1 MEAKG
6 IKVLLLENDASHA
19 KAIRCAL
26 QSSNAHFIVRV
37 ACSLREYR
45 DSVAAGPPDIAL
57 LNMVVPGGRSLELV
71 SSPPEANPF
80 PILMMA
86 SYGDEKTAV
95 EAMKAGALD
104 YVVKSPQAFAVM
116 PRILSR
122 ALDRW
127 QLLQERRQAEEARRV
142 SEQDFHLLAAYHKQ
156 LNDISISF
164 IEASDLQNLFDRIT
178 ETFRLL
184 TGAIASSFSVYNQE
198 ARDLKVVSLSI
209 DPTSRDKVSSIFG
222 PESFEMRMPVS
233 AEVMQQML
241 GEVIRRPKD
250 LHELSFGV
258 MPQDIS
264 DAVMDAVGCRQIVAL
279 AINYAEELVGTC
291 IAYLPEDQP
300 VVPDDALKTYSY
312 MSGLTVKR
320 RRAEEALKTSEAQYR
335 LLSEHTTDSVWLMDM
350 NLKTTYH
357 SPSVEKIRGFTPLE
371 IMELPLEQNLTPQS
385 LKLASA
391 MFLEELPRIEAN
403 TDYNPVR
410 ILDLEYYCKDGTTAW
425 AENKF
430 SVIRD
435 QSGKAVSIM
444 GESRDIT
451 ERRQVD
457 EALKTS
463 EAQYRLLSEHMT
475 DTVWLMDMNLKLTY
489 HSPSQETLRG
499 LTHQEIIEIPLEQTL
514 TPESLKIASELA
526 FQEIPR
532 VEADPDYNPIRILEL
547 EYYRKDGTT
556 VWAEIKFSIIRD
568 GNGKAVSILGEGRDI
583 SERKQAEQ
591 SLRESEARYR
601 LLSEHMTDT
610 IFLLDMDL
618 KMTYHSPSGE
628 KLRGFTPREIMEMP
642 LDQTLTPESLK
653 LASELFL
660 EEIPRIETDPGYNPI
675 RILDLEYSCKDST
688 TVWAESKFSIIRDGS
703 GKAVSILGEGRDIT
717 DRKKAEEALRTSE
730 ARFKSIVEHI
740 TDIFF
745 MLDSNHEM
753 IYISPQVEQALGYT
767 MEEVRNNWRNYMT
780 DNPINL
786 AAHEKTQLAFTT
798 GEKQPPYLQEF
809 MHRDGT
815 KRLTEIN
822 ESPLKNDKG
831 EVIGI
836 VGAARDITERK
847 RAESA
852 LKESEEKYRL
862 LVENALESIVIVV
875 DGEVKFANSRTAELT
890 GYSLEELTSRS
901 FIDVVHPDDKAKVI
915 DRHLRRLKGEDIP
928 NIYSVRV
935 VWKSG
940 EIRWAEISA
949 ALITWEGRQATLNF
963 LTDVTDRQRLEEERQ
978 RVAKLESVGLLAGGI
993 AHDFNNILTSIMGN
1007 IGIARME
1014 AASGNEIQNSLEQA
1028 EKASLRAKDLT
1039 LQLLT
1044 FSKGGAPV
1052 TKLASLTELL
1062 KDAADFA
1069 LSGSTIKCYF
1079 SIPSD
1084 LWLAEIDEGQV
1095 SQIIHNLVINGQ
1107 QAMPAGGSIEISA
1120 ENIALSK
1127 TQSLGKGLPIKAGHY
1142 IRITVADHGSGIP
1155 AEHLAR
1161 IFDPYFTTKQTG
1173 SGLGLATS
1181 FSIARNHG
1189 GHLSVKSEVGAGST
1203 FYLYLPA
1210 SLETVTQEQEREQK
1224 QDRIEAIKPAG
1235 KIRILVM
1242 DDEQGMREIAGRM
1255 LKHLGYEDVEF
1266 AADGAAAI
1274 KLYKAALKAGN
1285 PFSVAILDLTIP
1297 GGMGGQEAVK
1307 KLLKIDP
1314 GVKAIVSSGYIDD
1327 SVIAEYRKYGF
1338 CGMMAKPY
1346 SLQQLRKALR
1356 DVIG

>member
-6 IKVLLLENDASHA
+6 MKVLLLENDASHA
-19 KAIRCAL
+19 EAIRCAL
-26 QSSNAHFIVRV
+26 QSSDAHFIVRV

-164 IEASDLQNLFDRIT
+164 IEATDLQNLFDRIT
-178 ETFRLL
+178 ETFRIL

-198 ARDLKVVSLSI
+198 ARDLKVVSLST
-209 DPTSRDKVSSIFG
+209 DPLSRDKVSSIFG
-222 PESFEMRMPVS
+222 PGMFEMRLPVS

-241 GEVIRRPKD
+241 SQVIRRPKD
-250 LHELSFGV
+250 LYELSFAAI
-258 MPQDIS
+258 PPDIS

-291 IAYLPEDQP
+291 IAYLPGNQP

-312 MSGLTVKR
+312 VSGLTVKR
-320 RRAEEALKTSEAQYR
+320 RWAEEALKTSEAQYR

-357 SPSVEKIRGFTPLE
+357 SPSVEKIRGFTPAE
-371 IMELPLEQNLTPQS
+371 IMELSLEQNLTPQS

-391 MFLEELPRIEAN
+391 MFLEELPRIEAD

-410 ILDLEYYCKDGTTAW
+410 ILELEYYCRDGTTAW

-430 SVIRD
+430 SIIRD
-435 QSGKAVSIM
+435 PGGKAVSIM

-451 ERRQVD
+451 ERKQVD
-457 EALKTS
+457 EALRES
-463 EAQYRLLSEHMT
+463 EAQYRLLAEHTT
-475 DTVWLMDMNLKLTY
+475 DFVLLMDMNLNPIYQSPSAEKLTGY
-489 HSPSQETLRG
+489 TQQEMMG
-499 LTHQEIIEIPLEQTL
+499 LPLEKRA
-514 TPESLKIASELA
+514 TPESFKLASAVLFEELA
-526 FQEIPR
+526 R
-532 VEADPDYNPIRILEL
+532 VEADPNYNPICTVEL
-547 EYYRKDGTT
+547 ENYRKDGTT
-556 VWAEIKFSIIRD
+556 LWTENKFSVVRD
-568 GNGKAVSILGEGRDI
+568 ESGRPISILVETRDI
-583 SERKQAEQ
+583 TERKRADEA
-591 SLRESEARYR
+591 LRESE
-601 LLSEHMTDT
+601 
-610 IFLLDMDL
+610 
-618 KMTYHSPSGE
+618 E
-628 KLRGFTPREIMEMP
+628 K
-642 LDQTLTPESLK
+642 
-653 LASELFL
+653 
-660 EEIPRIETDPGYNPI
+660 
-675 RILDLEYSCKDST
+675 
-688 TVWAESKFSIIRDGS
+688 
-703 GKAVSILGEGRDIT
+703 
-717 DRKKAEEALRTSE
+717 
-730 ARFKSIVEHI
+730 FKSIVEHI

-767 MEEVRNNWRNYMT
+767 MEEVRSNRHNYMT

-786 AAHEKTQLAFTT
+786 DAHEKTQLAFTT

-901 FIDVVHPDDKAKVI
+901 FTDVVHPDDRAKVI
-915 DRHLRRLKGEDIP
+915 DRHLRRLKSEDIP

-949 ALITWEGRQATLNF
+949 TLITWEGRPATLNF
-963 LTDVTDRQRLEEERQ
+963 LTDVTDRKRLEEERQ

-1028 EKASLRAKDLT
+1028 EKASLRAKGLT
-1039 LQLLT
+1039 QQLLT

-1062 KDAADFA
+1062 TDTAGFA
-1069 LSGSTIKCYF
+1069 LSGSKVNCHF
-1079 SIPSD
+1079 SIPAG
-1084 LWLAEIDEGQV
+1084 LWHAEIDAGQV
-1095 SQIIHNLVINGQ
+1095 SQVIHNLVINAE
-1107 QAMPAGGSIEISA
+1107 QAMPKGGTIELTA
-1120 ENIALSK
+1120 ENMALSK
-1127 TQSLGKGLPIKAGHY
+1127 TQSLGKGLPLEKGNY
-1142 IRITVADHGSGIP
+1142 IRITVTDHGTGIP
-1155 AEHLAR
+1155 ADHLEK
-1161 IFDPYFTTKQTG
+1161 IFDPFFTTKQKG

-1210 SLETVTQEQEREQK
+1210 SLETVTQELEQEQV

-1235 KIRILVM
+1235 RARILVM
-1242 DDEQGMREIAGRM
+1242 DDEQGIREIAGRM

-1266 AADGAAAI
+1266 AADSAAAI
-1274 KLYKAALKAGN
+1274 KLYKAAMKAGN

-1297 GGMGGQEAVK
+1297 GGMGGKETVK

-1314 GVKAIVSSGYIDD
+1314 GVKAIVSSGYVDD
-1327 SVIAEYRKYGF
+1327 SVMTEYRGYGF
-1338 CGMMAKPY
+1338 SGMAAKPY
-1346 SLQQLRKALR
+1346 SLQQLRKALS
-1356 DVIG
+1356 DVIGAA

>member
-1 MEAKG
+1 MAAKG
-6 IKVLLLENDASHA
+6 IKVLLLENDAPHA
-19 KAIRCAL
+19 EAIRCAL
-26 QSSNAHFIVRV
+26 QSSDAHFIVRV
-37 ACSLREYR
+37 ACSLHEYR

-86 SYGDEKTAV
+86 GHGDEKTAV

-142 SEQDFHLLAAYHKQ
+142 SEQDFHLLAAYHKR

-164 IEASDLQNLFDRIT
+164 IEATDLQNLFDRIT

-198 ARDLKVVSLSI
+198 LRDLKVVSLSI
-209 DPTSRDKVSSIFG
+209 DPISRDKVSSIFG
-222 PESFEMRMPVS
+222 PESFEIRMPVS

-291 IAYLPEDQP
+291 IAYLPGNQP

-312 MSGLTVKR
+312 ISGLAVKR
-320 RRAEEALKTSEAQYR
+320 RKAEEALKTSEAQYR
-335 LLSEHTTDSVWLMDM
+335 LLSEHTTDFVLLMDM
-350 NLKTTYH
+350 NLNPIYQ
-357 SPSVEKIRGFTPLE
+357 SPSAEKLTGYTQQE
-371 IMELPLEQNLTPQS
+371 MMGLPLEKRATPES
-385 LKLASA
+385 FKLASA
-391 MFLEELPRIEAN
+391 VLFEELA
-403 TDYNPVR
+403 
-410 ILDLEYYCKDGTTAW
+410 
-425 AENKF
+425 
-430 SVIRD
+430 
-435 QSGKAVSIM
+435 
-444 GESRDIT
+444 
-451 ERRQVD
+451 
-457 EALKTS
+457 
-463 EAQYRLLSEHMT
+463 
-475 DTVWLMDMNLKLTY
+475 
-489 HSPSQETLRG
+489 
-499 LTHQEIIEIPLEQTL
+499 
-514 TPESLKIASELA
+514 
-526 FQEIPR
+526 R
-532 VEADPDYNPIRILEL
+532 VEADPNYNPICTVEL
-547 EYYRKDGTT
+547 ENYRKDGTT
-556 VWAEIKFSIIRD
+556 LWTENKFSVVRD
-568 GNGKAVSILGEGRDI
+568 ESGRPISILVETRDI
-583 SERKQAEQ
+583 TERKRADEA
-591 SLRESEARYR
+591 LRESE
-601 LLSEHMTDT
+601 
-610 IFLLDMDL
+610 
-618 KMTYHSPSGE
+618 E
-628 KLRGFTPREIMEMP
+628 K
-642 LDQTLTPESLK
+642 
-653 LASELFL
+653 
-660 EEIPRIETDPGYNPI
+660 
-675 RILDLEYSCKDST
+675 
-688 TVWAESKFSIIRDGS
+688 
-703 GKAVSILGEGRDIT
+703 
-717 DRKKAEEALRTSE
+717 
-730 ARFKSIVEHI
+730 FKSIVEHI

-767 MEEVRNNWRNYMT
+767 MEEVRSNRHNYMT

-786 AAHEKTQLAFTT
+786 DAHEKTQLAFTT

-852 LKESEEKYRL
+852 LKESEENYRMV
-862 LVENALESIVIVV
+862 VENAMEAIIISV
-875 DGEVKFANSRTAELT
+875 DGMLKFANSRAEKMG
-890 GYSLEELTSRS
+890 GYSQEELASGS
-901 FIDVVHPDDKAKVI
+901 FMKFVHPDDHQMVTNYYLM
-915 DRHLRRLKGEDIP
+915 HLLGTAVPNKYSFRIICKRGDVKWVDVSGALLTWKGKPAI
-928 NIYSVRV
+928 
-935 VWKSG
+935 
-940 EIRWAEISA
+940 
-949 ALITWEGRQATLNF
+949 LNF
-963 LTDVTDRQRLEEERQ
+963 LTDITDRKRLEEERQ

-1062 KDAADFA
+1062 KDAANFA

-1079 SIPSD
+1079 SIPD
-1084 LWLAEIDEGQV
+1084 GLWLAEVDAGQV
-1095 SQIIHNLVINGQ
+1095 SQVIHNLVINAQ
-1107 QAMPAGGSIEISA
+1107 QAMPTGGSIEISV

-1210 SLETVTQEQEREQK
+1210 SLETDTQEQEQEQVQA
-1224 QDRIEAIKPAG
+1224 QDRIEAIKPVG
-1235 KIRILVM
+1235 KARILVM
-1242 DDEQGMREIAGRM
+1242 DDERGMREIAGRM
-1255 LKHLGYEDVEF
+1255 LKHIGYEDVEF
-1266 AADGAAAI
+1266 AADGAEAV
-1274 KLYKAALKAGN
+1274 KLYKAAMKAGN

-1297 GGMGGQEAVK
+1297 GGMGGKETVK

-1314 GVKAIVSSGYIDD
+1314 GVKAIVSSGYVDD
-1327 SVIAEYRKYGF
+1327 SVMTEYRGYGF
-1338 CGMMAKPY
+1338 SGMAAKPY
-1346 SLQQLRKALR
+1346 SLQQLRKALS